1 MKLGENVGKILLEI
15 SQENLLNGNPEK
27 SITTYTES
35 LHGFTEDLVLEL
47 LRNKAVLVTGN
58 DGESLNYSDDPEL
71 LEENQTN
78 IYNWEDIYCRKLK
91 ELKDCQKGI
100 NSLISRLSD
109 LGQNANDISLTKIIN
124 SQSDKEY
131 HDYIVSRV
139 NLAARAISGNPWSN
153 LKSSSGESLW
163 NRFVD
168 KILGPDAEGERWE
181 FTIVLAAEYVKSI
194 RILLKDYINYTKSYE
209 FLVKHG
215 FIQRPRFIE
224 STLEGILEILYKFT
238 DDNVGYHHP
247 MCDEKIHD
255 FKEEILTEILKTNF
269 GNEYV
274 KNKIL
279 QKDILDGYDAG
290 WLSPEGIFYGMNG
303 DTSSLLHV
311 QIAEDLSKG
320 IYKIEV
326 DNYKIR
332 NVEAYFTNHSWLK
345 IYHDEV
351 YGYFRLYKD
360 DKEDTRLFS
369 PTNEQI
375 RSLCK
380 YADKFFGGK
389 VYTSPKIIKCTEPVS
404 TYKIRQA
411 DEIALREIFD
421 IYKLWKL
428 NQ

>member
-1 MKLGENVGKILLEI
+1 
-15 SQENLLNGNPEK
+15 
-27 SITTYTES
+27 
-35 LHGFTEDLVLEL
+35 
-47 LRNKAVLVTGN
+47 LRNKAVLVTCN
-58 DGESLNYSDDPEL
+58 SGEELDYRDDPEL
-71 LEENQTN
+71 LEENQIN
-78 IYNWEDIYCRKLK
+78 IYNWEDTYYRRLE
-91 ELKDCQKGI
+91 ELKDCQRGI

-109 LGQNANDISLTKIIN
+109 LGQNANDISLTKIVN
-124 SQSDKEY
+124 SHLDKEY
-131 HDYIVSRV
+131 HDYVISRV
-139 NLAARAISGNPWSN
+139 NLAARAISGNSWSN
-153 LKSSSGESLW
+153 LRSSGESSW

-168 KILGPDAEGERWE
+168 KILGLDAEGDRWE
-181 FTIVLAAEYVKSI
+181 FIIVLAAEYVKSI

-215 FIQRPRFIE
+215 FIQKPRFIE
-224 STLEGILEILYKFT
+224 STLEGILEILYKFA

-247 MCDEKIHD
+247 MCDKEIHD
-255 FKEEILTEILKTNF
+255 FKEEVLTEILKTNF

-320 IYKIEV
+320 IYKDKIET
-326 DNYKIR
+326 NKFGFR
-332 NVEAYFTNHSWLK
+332 NSETYFTDHSWLK
-345 IYHDEV
+345 IHHNEV

-375 RSLCK
+375 KSLCE

-389 VYTSPKIIKCTEPVS
+389 VYTSPQIVKHTEPVS

-411 DEIALREIFD
+411 DEFALRKIFD
-421 IYKLWKL
+421 I
-428 NQ
+428 

>member
-1 MKLGENVGKILLEI
+1 MEKLQMKLGENVGKILLEI
-15 SQENLLNGNPEK
+15 SQENLLKGNPENC
-27 SITTYTES
+27 ITTYTKS
-35 LHGFTEDLVLEL
+35 LYGFTEDLVLEL
-47 LRNKAVLVTGN
+47 LRNKAVLVTCNSGK
-58 DGESLNYSDDPEL
+58 SLDYRDDPEL
-71 LEENQTN
+71 LEKNQTN
-78 IYNWEDIYCRKLK
+78 IYNWEEIYYRRLEELK
-91 ELKDCQKGI
+91 ESQKGV

-109 LGQNANDISLTKIIN
+109 LGQNANDISLTEIAN
-124 SQSDKEY
+124 SHSDEEC
-131 HDYIVSRV
+131 HDYIVSRI

-153 LKSSSGESLW
+153 LRSSGESTW

-168 KILGPDAEGERWE
+168 KILGLDAEGERWE
-181 FTIVLAAEYVKSI
+181 FIIVLAAEYVKSI
-194 RILLKDYINYTKSYE
+194 RLLLKDYINYIKSYE

-215 FIQRPRFIE
+215 FIQRPKFIE
-224 STLEGILEILYKFT
+224 STLEGILEILYKFA

-247 MCDEKIHD
+247 MCDEEIHD
-255 FKEEILTEILKTNF
+255 FKEEILTEILKTDF

-320 IYKIEV
+320 IYK
-326 DNYKIR
+326 DKIGTDKFGF
-332 NVEAYFTNHSWLK
+332 NNCENYFTGHSWLK
-345 IYHDEV
+345 IHHDEV

-369 PTNEQI
+369 PTHEQI
-375 RSLCK
+375 KSLCK

-389 VYTSPKIIKCTEPVS
+389 VYTSPQIVKRTEPVS

-411 DEIALREIFD
+411 DEFALRKIFD
-421 IYKLWKL
+421 I
-428 NQ
+428 